1 MCTPSTTR
9 LNQRELTTL
18 EDQGNVGWRVALRK
32 ELEAWYAVHA
42 PAGRRS
48 KSQGGADSFLTA
60 VAAKKLVITQ
70 YTYSDEDDPNEAVAA
85 FCALE
90 AACRALV
97 GSGAAAVD
105 AAAASAQ

>member
-1 MCTPSTTR
+1 M
-9 LNQRELTTL
+9 E
-18 EDQGNVGWRVALRK
+18 EQGNVGWRVALRK

-70 YTYSDEDDPNEAVAA
+70 YRDSDEDDPNEAVAA
-85 FCALE
+85 FKFRALE
-90 AACRALV
+90 ATFCALV
-97 GSGAAAVD
+97 GSCTAAVD
-105 AAAASAQ
+105 GPAASAP